1 MERPS
6 VERPPAP
13 VKGRVLEHAAVALN
27 VNASR
32 FAFFFASL
40 PLALRVALIYAA
52 SRIWGWFI
60 FSTVGL
66 HQTYSPW
73 KNTSMGYLEF
83 VTIWDADWYAKIA
96 DHGYPSVLPVGASG
110 QVAQNEWAFYPL
122 YPFISGTISRLTG
135 LDYQVLAPTIS
146 LLFGFGAAWM
156 IYRLFEASLRTRR
169 LALTLDTNQCR
180 GGQAVTGQRAG
191 RHTGGAHTGGAH
203 TIEAHTDR
211 APTSEV
217 ETTALWAT
225 AAVSFCAIAP
235 ILQTGYA
242 EATGLFF
249 LAWALFWLVQQRYLL
264 LLIPALGAALS
275 RPVGVPL
282 GAAVGLWWLICW
294 GAQAREQGFLRA
306 LRSTG
311 LQLASALAVCAF
323 AFIHPAL
330 AWAATGRM
338 DAYTATEAAW
348 RAGGENV
355 LPFVPWLTQSQ
366 LYLGQ
371 VLGPLVLLLLLL
383 LYLLCLSAPVTRRVL
398 HPALITWCAAYAL
411 YMLAF
416 FNPQSSTFRL
426 LLPLFPLL
434 LPLVALSASRAY
446 RWLLIISGATL
457 QFGWVGWLWH
467 WKQLPGGGDYPP

>member
-1 MERPS
+1 MGHPS
-6 VERPPAP
+6 AP
-13 VKGRVLEHAAVALN
+13 QHSGVLDRTAATLSVS
-27 VNASR
+27 ASR
-32 FAFFFASL
+32 GLLFFTSL
-40 PLALRVALIYAA
+40 PIGLRVALVYAA
-52 SRIWGWFI
+52 SRLWGWFI

-66 HQTYSPW
+66 HQTFSPW

-96 DHGYPSVLPVGASG
+96 AGGYPAVLPVDANGH
-110 QVAQNEWAFYPL
+110 VAQNEWAFYPL
-122 YPFISGTISRLTG
+122 YPLISGAVASMTG
-135 LDYQVLAPTIS
+135 LSYQTVAPTVS
-146 LLFGFGAAWM
+146 LLFGFGAAWF
-156 IYRLFEASLRTRR
+156 IYRLFEASL
-169 LALTLDTNQCR
+169 QVR
-180 GGQAVTGQRAG
+180 GAAA
-191 RHTGGAHTGGAH
+191 GGATAH
-203 TIEAHTDR
+203 RGTEL
-211 APTSEV
+211 

-225 AAVSFCAIAP
+225 AAVSFCAVAP

-249 LAWALFWLVQQRYLL
+249 LAWALYWLVQQRYVLL
-264 LLIPALGAALS
+264 LLPALGAALS

-282 GAAVGLWWLICW
+282 GAVVGIWWFVCW
-294 GAQAREQGFLRA
+294 VQQARAENPLSA
-306 LRSTG
+306 LKATAP
-311 LQLASALAVCAF
+311 QLASALTVCAF
-323 AFIHPAL
+323 AFIHPAI
-330 AWAATGRM
+330 AWASTGRI

-348 RAGGENV
+348 RAGGEHV
-355 LPFVPWLTQSQ
+355 LPFMPWYTQSQ

-371 VLGPLVLLLLLL
+371 MLGPLVLILLLGA
-383 LYLLCLSAPVTRRVL
+383 YLLALLAPVTRRVL
-398 HPALITWCAAYAL
+398 HPALITWCAAYAV

-446 RWLLIISGATL
+446 RWLLILSGATL